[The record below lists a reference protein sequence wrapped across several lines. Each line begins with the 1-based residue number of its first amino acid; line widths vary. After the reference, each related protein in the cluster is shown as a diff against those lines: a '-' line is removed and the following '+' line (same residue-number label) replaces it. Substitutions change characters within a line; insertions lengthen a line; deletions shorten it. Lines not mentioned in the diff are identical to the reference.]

1 MSFLF
6 PLFAFSQLCAS
17 DNIFPWFWKRETTK
31 LEHIDRN
38 VIWSVR
44 RQKYL
49 HRLLRSVGKRQ
60 PPLYTLRGRCHP
72 RRSMCKMV
80 SYLIVRLV
88 MQYFHIVS
96 HTAVTSPEASDM
108 PKKNA
113 HGTGEEVKTKFFF
126 KKKKEKHNCSNSPL
140 KEPQRVQSVLT
151 PSSTTNYTPHPSLS
165 IENPQRNSFFFR
177 C

>member
-17 DNIFPWFWKRETTK
+17 DNIFPWFWKRETTE

-60 PPLYTLRGRCHP
+60 PPLYTLRGLCHP
-72 RRSMCKMV
+72 RRSMQDGLLPY
-80 SYLIVRLV
+80 S
-88 MQYFHIVS
+88 S
-96 HTAVTSPEASDM
+96 AGNAVLPHRVPYGSDITGGIRHAR
-108 PKKNA
+108 KKCTW
-113 HGTGEEVKTKFFF
+113 HREEVKTKF
-126 KKKKEKHNCSNSPL
+126 KKKKKKNTTAVTPPKRATRSTVCAHSLLDHKLHPTSFTFHREPAEKFIL
-140 KEPQRVQSVLT
+140 
-151 PSSTTNYTPHPSLS
+151 
-165 IENPQRNSFFFR
+165 FR